1 MYPNA
6 LVYVSNPAVQGLV
19 RLDKSCEQG
28 TLVVYKSIRKPTT
41 ERGES
46 TRPDIALQIVY
57 DVIGADDIRIEVV
70 TCEDWTAKSETSNRM
85 SLFI

>member
-19 RLDKSCEQG
+19 RLDKSGEQG
-28 TLVVYKSIRKPTT
+28 TLVVYKSIRKPIT
-41 ERGES
+41 EYGEN
-46 TRPDIALQIVY
+46 TRTDIALQIVY
-57 DVIGADDIRIEVV
+57 DAIGADDIRVELV
-70 TCEDWTAKSETSNRM
+70 TGEDWTAKSETSNRM